1 MPGMN
6 TGLST
11 NNPAIVSA
19 FETALLHQGL
29 FVLLIVALVA
39 AAWNIL
45 RSAHLRQATKA
56 ERASSMFPSS
66 PSRPEPVARRL
77 LRVSFGLIW
86 VFDGILQGQSSM
98 PLGMI
103 PRRLAD
109 EGLAPEVQESTTCC
123 YAVQDKASVNDPD
136 GARWEVY
143 TVLADTPAG
152 TGLAGDGSCCAGAEA
167 SELVSIGTKTSSAC
181 C

>member
-1 MPGMN
+1 
-6 TGLST
+6 
-11 NNPAIVSA
+11 
-19 FETALLHQGL
+19 
-29 FVLLIVALVA
+29 
-39 AAWNIL
+39 
-45 RSAHLRQATKA
+45 
-56 ERASSMFPSS
+56 MFPSGS
-66 PSRPEPVARRL
+66 SRPEPAARRL
-77 LRVSFGLIW
+77 LRVSFGFIW
-86 VFDGILQGQSSM
+86 VFDGILQGKSSM

-143 TVLADTPAG
+143 TVLADVRPERAWPAM
-152 TGLAGDGSCCAGAEA
+152 GSCCACAEA